1 MPVEGS
7 DTHLGAGGRE
17 FESRHS
23 DQEPLPVRPE
33 GPAGSFLMCGD
44 RDLHYEG
51 TMASAWAWVR

>member
-1 MPVEGS
+1 MTRLNVRIY
-7 DTHLGAGGRE
+7 HL
-17 FESRHS
+17 SV

-44 RDLHYEG
+44 RDLRYEG